1 VLRCLITR
9 CVVWPWGAA
18 SYSLSPASCT
28 SQAPRRHSAGPKAQD
43 HLRSAADSDLDSD
56 SDLTRPLMLS
66 TRSALK
72 KKNLI
77 SFSPSWSKISIVV
90 KPGVDGHLSH
100 NMVKPDGPL
109 GGSSDLHRCGK
120 FRDGFWEHSSKPR
133 LGVIDRLAVH
143 CIDTRQCAQATM
155 SILQIIGKHEADIG
169 PRLSNLNRLSSI
181 YHLG

>member
-1 VLRCLITR
+1 MFNYALR
-9 CVVWPWGAA
+9 VWPWGAA

-66 TRSALK
+66 TRGALK

-77 SFSPSWSKISIVV
+77 SFSPSWSKISVV
-90 KPGVDGHLSH
+90 VNPGVDGHLSH
-100 NMVKPDGPL
+100 NMVRPDGPL

-133 LGVIDRLAVH
+133 HRSARYTLY
-143 CIDTRQCAQATM
+143 
-155 SILQIIGKHEADIG
+155 KHTAMRASNDEHPPDYWEA
-169 PRLSNLNRLSSI
+169 
-181 YHLG
+181 

>member
-1 VLRCLITR
+1 MFNYALR
-9 CVVWPWGAA
+9 VWPWGAA

-90 KPGVDGHLSH
+90 NPGVDGHLSH

-133 LGVIDRLAVH
+133 HRSARYTLY
-143 CIDTRQCAQATM
+143 
-155 SILQIIGKHEADIG
+155 KHTAMRASNDEHPPDYWEA
-169 PRLSNLNRLSSI
+169 
-181 YHLG
+181 

>member
-1 VLRCLITR
+1 MFNYALR
-9 CVVWPWGAA
+9 VWPWGAA

-77 SFSPSWSKISIVV
+77 SSSPSWSKISIVV
-90 KPGVDGHLSH
+90 NPGVWTAIYPTIWSGLTVLSVEVRTFTVVVNSVTGFGSTH
-100 NMVKPDGPL
+100 QSPD
-109 GGSSDLHRCGK
+109 
-120 FRDGFWEHSSKPR
+120 
-133 LGVIDRLAVH
+133 IDQLAIH
-143 CIDTRQCAQATM
+143 CINTRQCAQATM

>member
-1 VLRCLITR
+1 MFNYALR
-9 CVVWPWGAA
+9 VWPWGAA

-72 KKNLI
+72 KEFNFF
-77 SFSPSWSKISIVV
+77 FSELVEDLHRRQPRR
-90 KPGVDGHLSH
+90 VDGHLSH
-100 NMVKPDGPL
+100 NMVRPDGPL

-133 LGVIDRLAVH
+133 HRSARYTLY
-143 CIDTRQCAQATM
+143 
-155 SILQIIGKHEADIG
+155 KHTAMRASNDEHPPDYWEA
-169 PRLSNLNRLSSI
+169 
-181 YHLG
+181 